1 MFELIGHFHPLLV
14 HLPIGI
20 LLLAILFELLPSW
33 KSYRSLKRSI
43 ATILSVG
50 AFTAILSC
58 ITGYLLSRSGDY
70 ETGIVGWHQWMG
82 IILTIYS
89 LGYVWMR
96 TRKEYK
102 EYRKAFA
109 FVLLILLMVT
119 GHLGGSLTHGEGY
132 LTAGLTTPS
141 DVDLTKVNLEQA
153 HYYDDL
159 VKPILEERCYSC
171 HGSSKQKG
179 KLRLDAPEHILK
191 GGKDGKVMVAGKA
204 DESEMINRMLLPSD
218 DEDHMPPK
226 EKPQPSAREIEILK
240 LWIAAGA
247 DFNKSVV
254 ESKQLAALQK
264 IISSE
269 VTKSPADIP
278 EKNVEAADATVM
290 RSLIKLGTVIL
301 PVANGSNF
309 LSANLI
315 NVTSLDSA
323 ITFLS
328 QLNEQVVW
336 LKIGGQP
343 LTDNQLARLSALKNI
358 TRLSLDGTQITD
370 EGLPNLKSMNALIY
384 LNLNNTKVTA
394 TGISNLASLKQL
406 QSVYLYGTSIKPD
419 QIETIKKQLPA
430 TDFEI
435 GNYVVPLIAFDTTE
449 AKAPVNK

>member
-204 DESEMINRMLLPSD
+204 DESDMINRMLLPSD

-254 ESKQLAALQK
+254 ESNQLAALQK

-449 AKAPVNK
+449 AKAPVSK

>member
-254 ESKQLAALQK
+254 ESNQLAALQK

-449 AKAPVNK
+449 AKAPVSK